1 MGYYRDYIPKFA
13 QIAKPLTDL
22 TGKHAPG
29 AVTWNDELEEAFEC
43 LRQKL
48 CSPPVL
54 SIPNIGKPYCVHT
67 DASGFAV
74 AAAIGQLDATGNERP
89 IAFASRKLS
98 GPQLGW
104 ATIEKEAYAIIWALN
119 RFRNILYGSAI
130 TIFSDHNP
138 LQYIRDCAPKSAK
151 LLRWALALQEFD
163 VEVRYMKGSQNVV
176 ADYLSRV

>member
-1 MGYYRDYIPKFA
+1 
-13 QIAKPLTDL
+13 L
-22 TGKHAPG
+22 
-29 AVTWNDELEEAFEC
+29 NDELEKAFEC

-74 AAAIGQLDATGNERP
+74 AAAIDRSVRCYRKKTAYCICQPKVVWSSTGMGLCHHLGIKP
-89 IAFASRKLS
+89 ISEH
-98 GPQLGW
+98 LG
-104 ATIEKEAYAIIWALN
+104 
-119 RFRNILYGSAI
+119 SDI

-138 LQYIRDCAPKSAK
+138 LQYIRDCVPKSAN
-151 LLRWALALQEFD
+151 LLRWALALQEFH

-176 ADYLSRV
+176 ADYLSHV

>member
-1 MGYYRDYIPKFA
+1 M
-13 QIAKPLTDL
+13 
-22 TGKHAPG
+22 
-29 AVTWNDELEEAFEC
+29 NDELEKAFEC

-54 SIPNIGKPYCVHT
+54 SIPNIEKPYCVHT

-74 AAAIGQLDATGNERP
+74 AAAIGQLDATGKKRP

-104 ATIEKEAYAIIWALN
+104 AYAIIWALN
-119 RFRNILYGSAI
+119 RFRNILYGSDI

-138 LQYIRDCAPKSAK
+138 LQYIRDCVPKSAN

-163 VEVRYMKGSQNVV
+163 LEVRYMKGSQNVV
-176 ADYLSRV
+176 ADYLSHV